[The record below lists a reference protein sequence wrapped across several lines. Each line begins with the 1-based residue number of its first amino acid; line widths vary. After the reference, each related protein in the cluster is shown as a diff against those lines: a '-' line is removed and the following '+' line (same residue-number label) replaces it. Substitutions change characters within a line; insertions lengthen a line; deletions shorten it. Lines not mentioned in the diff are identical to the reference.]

1 MVNRHTGTAAAVVL
15 ALTACCASAEAQ
27 SRRTV
32 SYFLANPTERDTVLR
47 ECRNDERA
55 ARMPECANAQRAA
68 DQAAREA
75 YLREHPPK
83 PIQTPSET
91 LNSKQYYTENP
102 IARAIVLGQCS
113 RGMARLSDCEAARA
127 AER

>member
-1 MVNRHTGTAAAVVL
+1 MVNRHMRTATAVVL

-32 SYFLANPTERDTVLR
+32 SYFLANPAERDTVLR

-68 DQAAREA
+68 DQAARDA
-75 YLREHPPK
+75 YLREQRQQH
-83 PIQTPSET
+83 TPTPNELLTSR
-91 LNSKQYYTENP
+91 QYYVDNP
-102 IARAIVLGQCS
+102 IARAVVLEQCS
-113 RGMARLSDCEAARA
+113 RGAARLSDCEAARA
-127 AER
+127 AGR